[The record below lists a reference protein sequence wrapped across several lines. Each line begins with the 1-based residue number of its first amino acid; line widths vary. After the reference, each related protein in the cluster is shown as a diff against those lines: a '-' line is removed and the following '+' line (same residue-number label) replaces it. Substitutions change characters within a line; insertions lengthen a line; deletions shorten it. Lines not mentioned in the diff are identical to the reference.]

1 MRGVWAEMNIL
12 ISYFNW
18 DINTGLV
25 DSVAKQSKTDNTQR
39 NHTIA
44 ENREKKPEMAAFP
57 KVVCALLAVAMVMFL
72 VAEVAEAHPDPGY
85 YGYYAKY
92 GKDYYGKYGYGH
104 KGGYK
109 SGHHG
114 GYKSGYYKYY

>member
-1 MRGVWAEMNIL
+1 MWPNRVRQTTLKGTI
-12 ISYFNW
+12 
-18 DINTGLV
+18 
-25 DSVAKQSKTDNTQR
+25 QSPRT
-39 NHTIA
+39 
-44 ENREKKPEMAAFP
+44 EKNPPEMAAFP